1 MIKAIELEN
10 FISHRTTRIAFD
22 RGITIFIGNNGS
34 GKSSVIDAITFA
46 LYGQHTRKTNRN
58 LVRRG
63 SESAS
68 VSVRLSV
75 GSKEY
80 NAHRQL
86 GSNGQTLHARFDE
99 VLNSGMIV
107 DRTVVSGERKQFGDS
122 MSGEIAKILGIDYK
136 RLRIAAIVQQG
147 ELSSII
153 DSQPKEFKELL
164 NSLIGI
170 DRLDNAYLTMNEV
183 ISTFREKLRDSNG
196 GFDDKQIE
204 SIKAAINGQMIELKD
219 AESQF
224 LSLEAQKD
232 SLNERL
238 LQTEKEIQ
246 RMEPLIL
253 EARELYA
260 TEESVINYINGK
272 RESLA
277 QEIVKLEGLLNE
289 ARKSCRLISDKESV
303 EINLRMVGAELE
315 DLEISIE
322 HNEGESGRLRGILEC
337 AKRVEVKKDGRCPVC
352 GSLVHVEVQK
362 IFDPVNIESEIRK
375 KYNERK
381 EMSIE
386 KASLKNEKEM
396 MEEKKKKIDS
406 AERFF
411 TSTSMEGFKSILDL
425 ELELQRKKNDLVNV
439 PETITEA
446 NDPRRLEID
455 EFSRSLVK
463 KIIMLREQVEGL
475 KMQEYTDSKVRRT
488 RLSNELL
495 EINAKLGAAGAVIR
509 ACLNS
514 INTSNKIL
522 IELESAA
529 ELLTNLENIRS
540 RVFSRDGPVALSL
553 RLWALKVLS
562 AKASEYLS
570 MFKIGISRIELAEK
584 ARDVQIVCY
593 GSFGDID
600 MNSLSGG
607 EKVAVALAL
616 RLAIAQ
622 MVSSNKLDFIILD
635 EPTIHLDVER
645 RKSLVRIISD
655 SFKEGLGPLSQ
666 IIIITHDAEI
676 FEDSEVE
683 GVYRFTMSTSG
694 SVVVSE

>member
-63 SESAS
+63 SESTS
-68 VSVRLSV
+68 VNVRLSV

-86 GSNGQTLHARFDE
+86 GSNGQTLYARFDE
-99 VLNSGMIV
+99 VLDSGNIV

-122 MSGEIAKILGIDYK
+122 MSGEIAKTLGIDYK

-204 SIKAAINGQMIELKD
+204 SIKAAINGQMIELRD
-219 AESQF
+219 SESQF
-224 LSLEAQKD
+224 LSLESQKD
-232 SLNERL
+232 SLNEQL

-253 EARELYA
+253 QARELYA
-260 TEESVINYINGK
+260 TEDSVINYVNGK

-277 QEIVKLEGLLNE
+277 QEIGKLEGLLNE
-289 ARKSCRLISDKESV
+289 ARKSFKLITDKEAI

-315 DLEISIE
+315 DLEIGIE

-352 GSLVHVEVQK
+352 GSPVHVEVQK
-362 IFDPVNIESEIRK
+362 IFDPGNIESEIRK
-375 KYNERK
+375 KNNERK
-381 EMSIE
+381 EMSNE
-386 KASLKNEKEM
+386 KACLKNEKEM

-406 AERFF
+406 AERFL
-411 TSTSMEGFKSILDL
+411 TSTSMEGFKSIPDL
-425 ELELQRKKNDLVNV
+425 ELELQRKKNDLDNV

-495 EINAKLGAAGAVIR
+495 EINAKLGAAGSVIR
-509 ACLNS
+509 GCLNS

-540 RVFSRDGPVALSL
+540 QVFSRDGPVALSL

>member
-63 SESAS
+63 SESTS
-68 VSVRLSV
+68 VNVRLSV

-86 GSNGQTLHARFDE
+86 GGNGQTLYARFDE
-99 VLNSGMIV
+99 VLDSGIIV

-147 ELSSII
+147 ELNSII

-204 SIKAAINGQMIELKD
+204 SIKAAINGQMIELKA

-232 SLNERL
+232 SLNEQL

-253 EARELYA
+253 QARELYA
-260 TEESVINYINGK
+260 TEDSAINYINGK

-289 ARKSCRLISDKESV
+289 ARKSFKLIPDKEAV
-303 EINLRMVGAELE
+303 EMNLRMVGAELE

-362 IFDPVNIESEIRK
+362 IFDPGNIESEIRK
-375 KYNERK
+375 KNNERK

-386 KASLKNEKEM
+386 KASLKSEKEM

-425 ELELQRKKNDLVNV
+425 ELELQRKKNDLDNV
-439 PETITEA
+439 PETVTEA

-455 EFSRSLVK
+455 EFSRTLVK

-509 ACLNS
+509 GCLNS

-522 IELESAA
+522 KELESAA

-540 RVFSRDGPVALSL
+540 QVFSRDGPVALSL

-694 SVVVSE
+694 SVVESE

>member
-63 SESAS
+63 SESTS
-68 VSVRLSV
+68 VNVRLSV

-80 NAHRQL
+80 IAHRQL
-86 GSNGQTLHARFDE
+86 GSNGQTLYARFDE
-99 VLNSGMIV
+99 VLDSGNII

-170 DRLDNAYLTMNEV
+170 DRLDYAYLTMNEV

-204 SIKAAINGQMIELKD
+204 SIKAAINGQMIELK
-219 AESQF
+219 ATESQS

-232 SLNERL
+232 SLNEQL

-253 EARELYA
+253 QARELYA
-260 TEESVINYINGK
+260 TEDSVINYVNGK

-289 ARKSCRLISDKESV
+289 ARKSCKLISDKEAV
-303 EINLRMVGAELE
+303 EINLRMVEAELE

-337 AKRVEVKKDGRCPVC
+337 AKRVEIKKDGRCPVC

-362 IFDPVNIESEIRK
+362 IFDPGNIESEIRK
-375 KYNERK
+375 KNNERK

-411 TSTSMEGFKSILDL
+411 TSTSMEGFKSIPDL
-425 ELELQRKKNDLVNV
+425 ELELQRKKNDLDNV

-455 EFSRSLVK
+455 EFSKSLVK

-509 ACLNS
+509 GCLNS

-540 RVFSRDGPVALSL
+540 QVFSRDGPVALSL

-622 MVSSNKLDFIILD
+622 MVSSNKLDFIVLD